1 MRKNTKTLI
10 LIVAISLLFLGKFTT
25 TVQRQREYS
34 NPSERKFS
42 PKINRLYPKFILSS
56 KENTSEEISEKK
68 ATELNLN
75 LRRENGSLVFSGFL
89 TADIENKGLEE
100 RKIIVYKV
108 LKKENETI
116 ENTLTKKNGKFNFTG
131 SLPEK
136 KGLFLY
142 KAYFEGDRNY
152 QKSQSNLVSLRFLN
166 KTLVISLSF
175 IFFSALLLVVGYLL
189 IRGKNFSS
197 YSVPLLLASLTGS
210 LLFVILG
217 TVSILIAGIL
227 FSLFE
232 YLMKK
237 NIGGWLDHLKIGSVG
252 GVVIFDISG
261 TLTLISLFVSPNLY
275 GLTCSTSQ
283 NVFLGNF
290 FLGSL
295 PTVIIFGL
303 GMGTGAAG
311 TEILRKFLRD

>member
-25 TVQRQREYS
+25 TVSGQKEYS
-34 NPSERKFS
+34 NLSEGEFS
-42 PKINRLYPKFILSS
+42 LKINRDPRFRLSS
-56 KENTSEEISEKK
+56 KENTYEEISEKRV
-68 ATELNLN
+68 TELNLN

-89 TADIENKGLEE
+89 TAGTENRGLEE

-116 ENTLTKKNGKFNFTG
+116 GNTLTKKNGKFNFTG
-131 SLPEK
+131 SFPEE

-166 KTLVISLSF
+166 KTLAISLSF
-175 IFFSALLLVVGYLL
+175 IFFFAILLVVGYLL
-189 IRGKNFSS
+189 TRGKNFSS
-197 YSVPLLLASLTGS
+197 YSTPLLLASLMGS
-210 LLFVILG
+210 LLFIILG
-217 TVSILIAGIL
+217 TVSVLIAGIL
-227 FSLFE
+227 FSLFGC
-232 YLMKK
+232 LMKK

-252 GVVIFDISG
+252 GIVIFDISG

-275 GLTCSTSQ
+275 ELTYSISQ

-290 FLGSL
+290 LLGSL

-311 TEILRKFLRD
+311 TEILRKLLRD